1 MGLGV
6 KSSLG
11 DSILTTKL
19 DAAINW
25 GRSYSLWPMAFGTL
39 VVVLSLWQLLLLD
52 MMFQDLELKL

>member
-6 KSSLG
+6 ESSLG

-25 GRSYSLWPMAFGTL
+25 GSLY
-39 VVVLSLWQLLLLD
+39 VL
-52 MMFQDLELKL
+52 

>member
-6 KSSLG
+6 ESSLG

-25 GRSYSLWPMAFGTL
+25 GRSYSLWPMAFGTAC
-39 VVVLSLWQLLLLD
+39 SK
-52 MMFQDLELKL
+52 LKLSFN